1 MVSFLIAMLF
11 CTLAARGA
19 ASLTVAKVKA
29 EEPGR
34 GSLVQRF
41 QGTGNLVLE
50 EREFWSLPEEQK
62 VERVLVKPGSDVK
75 KGDKL
80 IRLDLDYLEEQIK
93 TQEREIEMKQLALEQ
108 QELSGKPEA
117 RLSAAAQAKMD
128 LETAKDELARAKE
141 EQKRMKEAEDKEE
154 DGEGNAA
161 DTAAEEAE
169 AAKKAYEQ
177 AKKAYNL
184 AAQEEKNTQKNENV
198 RSRISGLEQKSTK
211 LEIEAMTEKLDKL
224 KKIKK
229 EKGIVTAKKDGMLS
243 SVGVSEGMITTGTEQ
258 IVLEC
263 GGLKARG
270 VLPEEALGSVE
281 AGDEISIQVQGE
293 TRKTVLKIER
303 LEQETSKQ
311 GEEGQGIMGT
321 EGTEGDMQI
330 FWYGEVEK
338 DSRRPG
344 IAFTYEYSKKSS
356 GSYDSLIP
364 LSALHEAN
372 QTAYVL
378 IAQIRSGIL
387 GEGYEAVKVPV
398 TVIGKDMDNAA
409 VEASFPEGAL
419 VIGQSNK
426 YVKEGDRVRLDE

>member
-11 CTLAARGA
+11 CTLVARGA

-34 GSLVQRF
+34 GPLVQRF

-50 EREFWSLPEEQK
+50 EREFQFLPEEQK

-141 EQKRMKEAEDKEE
+141 
-154 DGEGNAA
+154 N
-161 DTAAEEAE
+161 TAAEEVE

-198 RSRISGLEQKSTK
+198 RYRISGLEQKSTK

-258 IVLEC
+258 IILEC

-270 VLPEEALGSVE
+270 ILPEEALGSVE

-293 TRKTVLKIER
+293 TRKTVLKIEH

-311 GEEGQGIMGT
+311 GEEGQGIMST
-321 EGTEGDMQI
+321 EGTEGNMQI
-330 FWYGEVEK
+330 FWYGEWRK
-338 DSRRPG
+338 
-344 IAFTYEYSKKSS
+344 I
-356 GSYDSLIP
+356 
-364 LSALHEAN
+364 
-372 QTAYVL
+372 
-378 IAQIRSGIL
+378 
-387 GEGYEAVKVPV
+387 
-398 TVIGKDMDNAA
+398 
-409 VEASFPEGAL
+409 PEGRAQHL
-419 VIGQSNK
+419 LMNTAK
-426 YVKEGDRVRLDE
+426 NLPAAMTA

>member
-1 MVSFLIAMLF
+1 MKEKIIKCMVSFLIAMFF
-11 CTLAARGA
+11 CTLVARGA
-19 ASLTVAKVKA
+19 ASLTVAKVKT

-34 GSLVQRF
+34 GPLVQRF

-93 TQEREIEMKQLALEQ
+93 TQEREIKMKQLVLEQ

-141 EQKRMKEAEDKEE
+141 
-154 DGEGNAA
+154 N
-161 DTAAEEAE
+161 TAAEEVE

-311 GEEGQGIMGT
+311 GEEGQGVQGT
-321 EGTEGDMQI
+321 EGTEGNMQI

-344 IAFTYEYSKKSS
+344 TAFTYEYSKKSS

>member
-34 GSLVQRF
+34 GPLVQRF

-50 EREFWSLPEEQK
+50 EREFQSLPEEQK

-141 EQKRMKEAEDKEE
+141 NTATEE
-154 DGEGNAA
+154 I
-161 DTAAEEAE
+161 E

-270 VLPEEALGSVE
+270 ILPEEALGSVE

-311 GEEGQGIMGT
+311 GEEGQGVPGT
-321 EGTEGDMQI
+321 EGTEGNMQI

-344 IAFTYEYSKKSS
+344 TAFTYEYSKKSS

-409 VEASFPEGAL
+409 VEISFPEGAL